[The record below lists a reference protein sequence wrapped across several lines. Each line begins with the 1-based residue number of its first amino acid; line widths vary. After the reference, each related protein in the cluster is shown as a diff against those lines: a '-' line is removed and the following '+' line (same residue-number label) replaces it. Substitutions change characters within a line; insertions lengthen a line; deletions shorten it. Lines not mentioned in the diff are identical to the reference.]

1 MKVLE
6 NASSS
11 TSLIRSCM
19 DKSLKRKKGYQ
30 KIPFP
35 GHRCGKHRSS
45 FMISTTILRAA
56 CETSHMIQQGLYFPL
71 TWINDKRNFL
81 GNSLVLSLIHLYAD
95 DQSCKHREG
104 RDQPLPSISGAKNT
118 WKLLFCFHGENPISG
133 VQDGECFSFPCQSSV
148 CLISTPQTV
157 GPGSESHHLIPAAFN

>member
-118 WKLLFCFHGENPISG
+118 WKLLFCFHGEKSHLWCPGRRVLFLSMPEQCLPHQHSSDSRARIRKPSSYSC
-133 VQDGECFSFPCQSSV
+133 CF
-148 CLISTPQTV
+148 
-157 GPGSESHHLIPAAFN
+157 